1 MEDPLGKAM
10 ATDDFIE
17 DLKKMLREW
26 EWPAWKINQDFPK
39 VISAFVSVGILRLTD
54 TGFQLTPKVGED
66 AAWDA
71 AWDIL
76 GKDGV
81 TQLGE
86 QAS

>member
-1 MEDPLGKAM
+1 MPE
-10 ATDDFIE
+10 DDFIE

-26 EWPAWKINQDFPK
+26 EWPAWKINEDFPK
-39 VISAFVSVGILRLTD
+39 VIAAFVKVGILRMD
-54 TGFQLTPKVGED
+54 GQGFHMTALVGDD
-66 AAWDA
+66 AAWDQ

-76 GKDGV
+76 GKDGI